1 MTNVR
6 KKMGSDFKA
15 KVAFDAL
22 KGDKTMSELSTQY
35 GVHNTQINNWKRL
48 LKDDMPK
55 IFLRKND
62 KKTRD
67 KDSLIGDLY
76 RQIGQLTCELEWLKK
91 KIKLFD
97 DRG

>member
-6 KKMGSDFKA
+6 KKPDPNFKA
-15 KVAFDAL
+15 KVAFEAL
-22 KGDKTMSELSTQY
+22 KGNKTMSELSAQY

-48 LKDDMPK
+48 LKEEMPK

-62 KKTRD
+62 RNMRD
-67 KDSLIGDLY
+67 KDALIENLY
-76 RQIGQLTCELEWLKK
+76 RQIGQLTYELEWVKK
-91 KIKLFD
+91 KIQLFD